1 MNEKFHQLPEEKQ
14 LAIFNAAMEVFA
26 QNDYK
31 RASTDD
37 IAAKA
42 GISKGMLFYYFQNK
56 RTLYLET
63 YDYAMRAGR
72 AAIDDPHLFEIT
84 DFFELLNYS
93 AQKKLQIMAKMPYLY
108 DFCLRT
114 FYSEKE
120 EISEPLKEKLSKD
133 ISEIYSRS
141 TNSRAIMAPVA
152 AFSTY
157 PFPSAR
163 AKFLD
168 FSDQTVREKQ
178 RRSAISWDLSVRK
191 KEAATSAG
199 WTAGQN
205 ALRFSAISAT
215 FPARS
220 ISSTI

>member
-108 DFCLRT
+108 DFCLRA

-120 EISEPLKEKLSKD
+120 EISTPLQEKLSKD
-133 ISEIYSRS
+133 ISEIYRVYFRNIDRSKFIDGVEPLQVLNMLIWMTDGYLHMQRYSGNSQDLDAMMEEFSRC
-141 TNSRAIMAPVA
+141 AQLLKKAV
-152 AFSTY
+152 Y
-157 PFPSAR
+157 
-163 AKFLD
+163 
-168 FSDQTVREKQ
+168 
-178 RRSAISWDLSVRK
+178 
-191 KEAATSAG
+191 KEAY
-199 WTAGQN
+199 Q
-205 ALRFSAISAT
+205 
-215 FPARS
+215 
-220 ISSTI
+220 